1 MDEPC
6 FHYRKPQVTLQAPAL
21 VQSRIRKE
29 ATRTNECYHYLEKLE
44 IIQNPGH
51 PEYEDSV
58 EWLGESYDPE
68 QFNPDLI
75 NERLRHLR

>member
-1 MDEPC
+1 MSGC
-6 FHYRKPQVTLQAPAL
+6 AASKAA
-21 VQSRIRKE
+21 SS
-29 ATRTNECYHYLEKLE
+29 YLEKLH
-44 IIQNPGH
+44 IIQDPDH

-68 QFNPDLI
+68 QFDPDLI